1 MPLHVCSGQHEENV
15 LSNQRRHVQEVW
27 GATQEQVAAN
37 HELLKQLSTRAGLP
51 NDSHADGDSSIQR
64 MQALLC
70 GAQGQAGM
78 CS

>member
-1 MPLHVCSGQHEENV
+1 MPLYVCSGQPEENV
-15 LSNQRRHVQEVW
+15 FSDQRRHVQEVW

-37 HELLKQLSTRAGLP
+37 HELLKHLSTRAGLP
-51 NDSHADGDSSIQR
+51 ADSHADGDSSIQR

-70 GAQGQAGM
+70 GAQSQAGL